1 MRVVASNRSVPPR
14 LCQCAIPIQSPPTRK
29 PSVSYSGSSIDT
41 SATCRPACFRIIR
54 RRSSATRALSASWPC
69 QMRQPLSYP
78 ARHRQ
83 HPALTVP
90 QDTGPLRLDVGSRTN
105 SPRILAA
112 LIGEVRLRSSP
123 PGGGLARGTDRE
135 DGFVMRL
142 DFPVLTV
149 TTFAIMRIAL
159 LFLLLSAVPAVAGWD
174 VGSFQDRMTDRK
186 ETYSGRRFALC
197 RPLERAGIPEDH
209 ISRPCGLRHDRGDL
223 PLRQS
228 RR

>member
-1 MRVVASNRSVPPR
+1 
-14 LCQCAIPIQSPPTRK
+14 
-29 PSVSYSGSSIDT
+29 
-41 SATCRPACFRIIR
+41 
-54 RRSSATRALSASWPC
+54 
-69 QMRQPLSYP
+69 MRQPLSYP

-186 ETYSGRRFALC
+186 ETYATITTAEGASLYVGCLNGQVFPRITFPARVAYGTIGATYRFDSRGVEMRIAPVSSDGRDVWLWIGAPAAAVTDLRKSKRLRVQIGTTFLDFDLSGSETALSGIKC
-197 RPLERAGIPEDH
+197 R
-209 ISRPCGLRHDRGDL
+209 
-223 PLRQS
+223 
-228 RR
+228 